1 MVNKYELNELFQIS
15 KQSSR
20 KWPLKA
26 WKGGHQKL
34 EPFYSQRKLPSF
46 QIITPPVDLTL
57 PFPKD
62 FSSKIFALNLFHT
75 LQHWKYILFMV
86 KSKYQ
91 EINLLWCLFCCDGK
105 GWEGVI
111 MIYAGAN
118 RKISGKWNIRDIT
131 YIFHYQLYNNKLKQS
146 LRSLQSQNQDI
157 CFVVVDQLAPG
168 VTLYGTQPSV
178 CTSREKQFQCSLTLG
193 DVFGERE
200 IKSLKETV
208 NRRMIWLCL
217 SMRTPNQSIMR
228 K

>member
-1 MVNKYELNELFQIS
+1 MASESLEGWASKVRAVLFSAKIAVIS
-15 KQSSR
+15 D
-20 KWPLKA
+20 L
-26 WKGGHQKL
+26 
-34 EPFYSQRKLPSF
+34 
-46 QIITPPVDLTL
+46 TPPVDLTL

-62 FSSKIFALNLFHT
+62 FSSKLFSMNLFLT

>member
-1 MVNKYELNELFQIS
+1 M
-15 KQSSR
+15 
-20 KWPLKA
+20 KA

-62 FSSKIFALNLFHT
+62 FSSKLFALNLFHT
-75 LQHWKYILFMV
+75 LQHWKYILFVV
-86 KSKYQ
+86 KSIYQ

-131 YIFHYQLYNNKLKQS
+131 YIFQYQLYYNKLKQS
-146 LRSLQSQNQDI
+146 LRSLQSQNI
-157 CFVVVDQLAPG
+157 CFVAVDQLAPG
-168 VTLYGTQPSV
+168 VTLHGTHSLQCV
-178 CTSREKQFQCSLTLG
+178 LAEKKLFHCSLTLG